1 MVRSRDVHRDGRT
14 RRQFDIDEQ
23 RLCADARHRTARVPA
38 TERQFPGDDLDPH
51 ACGVGEFRD
60 GGRGDIPV
68 LGGPHL
74 LGGRQVQPQLEA
86 AHQTAFLLRH
96 LRVDDAATG
105 RHPLHVARAEMSTV
119 AEVILV
125 QHVPR
130 EHVGHSLETAVR
142 MGREPLDVFV
152 RAVAAELIE
161 HEERIEPRER
171 TLTETA
177 PQGDART
184 VRGALGVDDALQH
197 AHSRVGV
204 GSHEA
209 RVGYLSR
216 DRCAR
221 EQMIRT
227 MVPDTPPNDRPHIVI
242 VGGGAGGLELAT
254 RLGDT
259 LGRRGRAKVTLIER
273 GRTHFWK
280 PHLHEL
286 AAGSV
291 DLDVHELDYLA
302 QSHWHGFKYRY
313 GEMIGL
319 DRAAREVLVGPVM
332 DEEHGEEIVPARRVA
347 YDLLVLAVG
356 SNVNDFG
363 TPGVI
368 EHAMALD
375 STAQADRFHRRL
387 VNAFL
392 RAHAQ
397 TVPLRRGQLDVAIV
411 GAGATGV
418 ELAAELHNA
427 TRELVSF
434 SLDNIDPDKHIRLH
448 LIEASPRILPALP
461 ERISIAARRML
472 DELNVEVHCDA
483 RVAEVLPQ
491 AVRLADGRVIDAAM
505 VVWAAGVKA
514 APFLAKLGIATNA
527 LNQVKV
533 DARLRSVDDP
543 DIYALGDC
551 AAVEWAGHPGRLVPP
566 RAQAAHQ
573 QAMYLVKALRRRLAG
588 KTSPAWRYR
597 DFGSLVSLGEYS
609 TVGNLMGNFVGGNL
623 WLEGLFARWMYQSL
637 YKMHEIAL
645 HGWWKTSLTT
655 LARLIARQTEPR
667 VKLH

>member
-1 MVRSRDVHRDGRT
+1 MTQAARNMATTPSSKAPT
-14 RRQFDIDEQ
+14 R
-23 RLCADARHRTARVPA
+23 
-38 TERQFPGDDLDPH
+38 
-51 ACGVGEFRD
+51 
-60 GGRGDIPV
+60 
-68 LGGPHL
+68 
-74 LGGRQVQPQLEA
+74 
-86 AHQTAFLLRH
+86 
-96 LRVDDAATG
+96 
-105 RHPLHVARAEMSTV
+105 
-119 AEVILV
+119 
-125 QHVPR
+125 
-130 EHVGHSLETAVR
+130 
-142 MGREPLDVFV
+142 
-152 RAVAAELIE
+152 
-161 HEERIEPRER
+161 
-171 TLTETA
+171 
-177 PQGDART
+177 
-184 VRGALGVDDALQH
+184 
-197 AHSRVGV
+197 
-204 GSHEA
+204 
-209 RVGYLSR
+209 
-216 DRCAR
+216 
-221 EQMIRT
+221 
-227 MVPDTPPNDRPHIVI
+227 IVI

-259 LGRRGRAKVTLIER
+259 LGRRGRAEVILIER

-302 QSHWHGFKYRY
+302 QSHWHGFKYRF
-313 GEMIGL
+313 GEMTGL
-319 DRAAREVLVGPVM
+319 DRAAREVLVGPVL
-332 DEEHGEEIVPARRVA
+332 DDDDVEIVPARRVG

-356 SNVNDFG
+356 SRVNDFG
-363 TPGVI
+363 TPGVMA
-368 EHAMALD
+368 HAIALD

-392 RAHAQ
+392 RAHSQ
-397 TVPLRRGQLDVAIV
+397 VEPLKPGQLDVAIV

-461 ERISIAARRML
+461 ERISAAARRML
-472 DELNVEVHCDA
+472 DSLNVEVHCDA

-491 AVRLADGRVIDAAM
+491 AVRLADGRVIDASM

-514 APFLAKLGIATNA
+514 ASFLSGMGIATNA
-527 LNQVKV
+527 MHQVKV

-588 KTSPAWRYR
+588 KTVSAWRYR

>member
-1 MVRSRDVHRDGRT
+1 MTQAARNMATTPSYKAPT
-14 RRQFDIDEQ
+14 R
-23 RLCADARHRTARVPA
+23 
-38 TERQFPGDDLDPH
+38 
-51 ACGVGEFRD
+51 
-60 GGRGDIPV
+60 
-68 LGGPHL
+68 
-74 LGGRQVQPQLEA
+74 
-86 AHQTAFLLRH
+86 
-96 LRVDDAATG
+96 
-105 RHPLHVARAEMSTV
+105 
-119 AEVILV
+119 
-125 QHVPR
+125 
-130 EHVGHSLETAVR
+130 
-142 MGREPLDVFV
+142 
-152 RAVAAELIE
+152 
-161 HEERIEPRER
+161 
-171 TLTETA
+171 
-177 PQGDART
+177 
-184 VRGALGVDDALQH
+184 
-197 AHSRVGV
+197 
-204 GSHEA
+204 
-209 RVGYLSR
+209 
-216 DRCAR
+216 
-221 EQMIRT
+221 
-227 MVPDTPPNDRPHIVI
+227 IVI

-259 LGRRGRAKVTLIER
+259 LGRRGRAEVILIER

-302 QSHWHGFKYRY
+302 QSHWHGFKYRF
-313 GEMIGL
+313 GEMTGL
-319 DRAAREVLVGPVM
+319 DRAAREVLVGPVL
-332 DEEHGEEIVPARRVA
+332 DDDDVEIVPARRVG

-356 SNVNDFG
+356 SRVNDFG
-363 TPGVI
+363 TPGVMA
-368 EHAMALD
+368 HAIALD

-392 RAHAQ
+392 RAHSQ
-397 TVPLRRGQLDVAIV
+397 VEPLKPGQLDVAIV

-461 ERISIAARRML
+461 ERISAAARRML
-472 DELNVEVHCDA
+472 DSLNVEVHCDA

-491 AVRLADGRVIDAAM
+491 AVRLADGRVIDASM

-514 APFLAKLGIATNA
+514 ASFLSGMGIATNA
-527 LNQVKV
+527 MHQVKV

-588 KTSPAWRYR
+588 KTVSAWRYR

>member
-1 MVRSRDVHRDGRT
+1 MTQAARNMATTPSSKAPT
-14 RRQFDIDEQ
+14 R
-23 RLCADARHRTARVPA
+23 
-38 TERQFPGDDLDPH
+38 
-51 ACGVGEFRD
+51 
-60 GGRGDIPV
+60 
-68 LGGPHL
+68 
-74 LGGRQVQPQLEA
+74 
-86 AHQTAFLLRH
+86 
-96 LRVDDAATG
+96 
-105 RHPLHVARAEMSTV
+105 
-119 AEVILV
+119 
-125 QHVPR
+125 
-130 EHVGHSLETAVR
+130 
-142 MGREPLDVFV
+142 
-152 RAVAAELIE
+152 
-161 HEERIEPRER
+161 
-171 TLTETA
+171 
-177 PQGDART
+177 
-184 VRGALGVDDALQH
+184 
-197 AHSRVGV
+197 
-204 GSHEA
+204 
-209 RVGYLSR
+209 
-216 DRCAR
+216 
-221 EQMIRT
+221 
-227 MVPDTPPNDRPHIVI
+227 IVI

-259 LGRRGRAKVTLIER
+259 LGRRGRAEVILIER

-302 QSHWHGFKYRY
+302 QSHWHGFKYRF
-313 GEMIGL
+313 GEMTGL
-319 DRAAREVLVGPVM
+319 DRAAREVLVGPVL
-332 DEEHGEEIVPARRVA
+332 DDDGVEIVPARRVG

-356 SNVNDFG
+356 SRVNDFG
-363 TPGVI
+363 TPGVMA
-368 EHAMALD
+368 HAIALD

-392 RAHAQ
+392 RAHSQ
-397 TVPLRRGQLDVAIV
+397 VEPLKPGQLDVAIV

-461 ERISIAARRML
+461 ERISAAARRML
-472 DELNVEVHCDA
+472 DSLNVEVHCDA

-491 AVRLADGRVIDAAM
+491 AVRLADGRVIDASM

-514 APFLAKLGIATNA
+514 ASFLSAMGIATNA
-527 LNQVKV
+527 MHQVKV

-588 KTSPAWRYR
+588 KTVSAWRYR

>member
-1 MVRSRDVHRDGRT
+1 MTQAARNMATTPSYKAPT
-14 RRQFDIDEQ
+14 R
-23 RLCADARHRTARVPA
+23 
-38 TERQFPGDDLDPH
+38 
-51 ACGVGEFRD
+51 
-60 GGRGDIPV
+60 
-68 LGGPHL
+68 
-74 LGGRQVQPQLEA
+74 
-86 AHQTAFLLRH
+86 
-96 LRVDDAATG
+96 
-105 RHPLHVARAEMSTV
+105 
-119 AEVILV
+119 
-125 QHVPR
+125 
-130 EHVGHSLETAVR
+130 
-142 MGREPLDVFV
+142 
-152 RAVAAELIE
+152 
-161 HEERIEPRER
+161 
-171 TLTETA
+171 
-177 PQGDART
+177 
-184 VRGALGVDDALQH
+184 
-197 AHSRVGV
+197 
-204 GSHEA
+204 
-209 RVGYLSR
+209 
-216 DRCAR
+216 
-221 EQMIRT
+221 
-227 MVPDTPPNDRPHIVI
+227 IVI

-259 LGRRGRAKVTLIER
+259 LGRRGRAEVILIER

-302 QSHWHGFKYRY
+302 QSHWHGFKYRF
-313 GEMIGL
+313 GEMTGL
-319 DRAAREVLVGPVM
+319 DRAAREVLVGPVL
-332 DEEHGEEIVPARRVA
+332 DDDGVEIVPARRVG

-356 SNVNDFG
+356 SRVNDFG
-363 TPGVI
+363 TPGVMA
-368 EHAMALD
+368 HAIALD

-392 RAHAQ
+392 RAHSQ
-397 TVPLRRGQLDVAIV
+397 VEPLKPGQLDVAIV

-461 ERISIAARRML
+461 ERISAAARRML
-472 DELNVEVHCDA
+472 DSLNVEVHCDA

-491 AVRLADGRVIDAAM
+491 AVRLADGRVIDASM

-514 APFLAKLGIATNA
+514 ASFLSGMGIATNA
-527 LNQVKV
+527 MHQVKV

-588 KTSPAWRYR
+588 KTVSAWRYR

>member
-1 MVRSRDVHRDGRT
+1 MAQDPSSQTRT
-14 RRQFDIDEQ
+14 R
-23 RLCADARHRTARVPA
+23 
-38 TERQFPGDDLDPH
+38 
-51 ACGVGEFRD
+51 
-60 GGRGDIPV
+60 
-68 LGGPHL
+68 
-74 LGGRQVQPQLEA
+74 
-86 AHQTAFLLRH
+86 
-96 LRVDDAATG
+96 
-105 RHPLHVARAEMSTV
+105 
-119 AEVILV
+119 
-125 QHVPR
+125 
-130 EHVGHSLETAVR
+130 
-142 MGREPLDVFV
+142 
-152 RAVAAELIE
+152 
-161 HEERIEPRER
+161 
-171 TLTETA
+171 
-177 PQGDART
+177 
-184 VRGALGVDDALQH
+184 
-197 AHSRVGV
+197 
-204 GSHEA
+204 
-209 RVGYLSR
+209 
-216 DRCAR
+216 
-221 EQMIRT
+221 
-227 MVPDTPPNDRPHIVI
+227 IVI

-259 LGRRGRAKVTLIER
+259 LGRRGRAEIVLIER

-302 QSHWHGFKYRY
+302 QSHWHGFKYRF
-313 GEMIGL
+313 GEMTGL
-319 DRAAREVLVGPVM
+319 DRAAREVLVGPVL
-332 DEEHGEEIVPARRVA
+332 DDDGAEIFPARRIG

-356 SNVNDFG
+356 SRVNDFG
-363 TPGVI
+363 TPGVT
-368 EHAMALD
+368 EHAIALD

-392 RAHAQ
+392 RAHSQ
-397 TVPLRRGQLDVAIV
+397 TEPLKPGQLDVAIV

-461 ERISIAARRML
+461 ERISAAARRML
-472 DELNVEVHCDA
+472 DRLKVEVHCDA

-514 APFLAKLGIATNA
+514 APFLAKMGIATNA
-527 LNQVKV
+527 LHQVKV

-551 AAVEWAGHPGRLVPP
+551 AAVEWVGHPGRLVPP

-573 QAMYLVKALRRRLAG
+573 QAMYLVKSLRRRLAG
-588 KTSPAWRYR
+588 RTTPPWRYR

-637 YKMHEIAL
+637 YKMHEVAL
-645 HGWWKTSLTT
+645 HGWWKTSLTS

>member
-1 MVRSRDVHRDGRT
+1 MATTPSYNAPT
-14 RRQFDIDEQ
+14 R
-23 RLCADARHRTARVPA
+23 
-38 TERQFPGDDLDPH
+38 
-51 ACGVGEFRD
+51 
-60 GGRGDIPV
+60 
-68 LGGPHL
+68 
-74 LGGRQVQPQLEA
+74 
-86 AHQTAFLLRH
+86 
-96 LRVDDAATG
+96 
-105 RHPLHVARAEMSTV
+105 
-119 AEVILV
+119 
-125 QHVPR
+125 
-130 EHVGHSLETAVR
+130 
-142 MGREPLDVFV
+142 
-152 RAVAAELIE
+152 
-161 HEERIEPRER
+161 
-171 TLTETA
+171 
-177 PQGDART
+177 
-184 VRGALGVDDALQH
+184 
-197 AHSRVGV
+197 
-204 GSHEA
+204 
-209 RVGYLSR
+209 
-216 DRCAR
+216 
-221 EQMIRT
+221 
-227 MVPDTPPNDRPHIVI
+227 IVI

-259 LGRRGRAKVTLIER
+259 LGRRGRAEVILIER

-302 QSHWHGFKYRY
+302 QSHWHGFKYRF
-313 GEMIGL
+313 GEMTGL
-319 DRAAREVLVGPVM
+319 DRAAREVLVGPVL
-332 DEEHGEEIVPARRVA
+332 DDDGVEIVPARRVG

-356 SNVNDFG
+356 SRVNDFG
-363 TPGVI
+363 TPGVMA
-368 EHAMALD
+368 HAIALD

-392 RAHAQ
+392 RAHSQ
-397 TVPLRRGQLDVAIV
+397 VEPLKPGQLDVAIV

-461 ERISIAARRML
+461 ERISAAARRML
-472 DELNVEVHCDA
+472 DSLNVEVHCDA

-491 AVRLADGRVIDAAM
+491 AVRLADGRVIDASM

-514 APFLAKLGIATNA
+514 ASFLSGMGIATNA
-527 LNQVKV
+527 MHQVKV

-588 KTSPAWRYR
+588 KTVSAWRYR

>member
-1 MVRSRDVHRDGRT
+1 MAHPPTTRD
-14 RRQFDIDEQ
+14 
-23 RLCADARHRTARVPA
+23 L
-38 TERQFPGDDLDPH
+38 
-51 ACGVGEFRD
+51 
-60 GGRGDIPV
+60 
-68 LGGPHL
+68 
-74 LGGRQVQPQLEA
+74 
-86 AHQTAFLLRH
+86 
-96 LRVDDAATG
+96 
-105 RHPLHVARAEMSTV
+105 
-119 AEVILV
+119 
-125 QHVPR
+125 PR
-130 EHVGHSLETAVR
+130 
-142 MGREPLDVFV
+142 
-152 RAVAAELIE
+152 
-161 HEERIEPRER
+161 
-171 TLTETA
+171 
-177 PQGDART
+177 
-184 VRGALGVDDALQH
+184 
-197 AHSRVGV
+197 
-204 GSHEA
+204 
-209 RVGYLSR
+209 
-216 DRCAR
+216 
-221 EQMIRT
+221 
-227 MVPDTPPNDRPHIVI
+227 IVI

-259 LGRRGRAKVTLIER
+259 LGRRSRAEIILIER

-302 QSHWHGFKYRY
+302 QSHWHGFKYRF
-313 GEMIGL
+313 GEMTGL
-319 DRAAREVLVGPVM
+319 DRAAREVLVGPVL
-332 DEEHGEEIVPARRVA
+332 DDDGAEIVPARRIG

-356 SNVNDFG
+356 SRVNDFG
-363 TPGVI
+363 TPGVT
-368 EHAMALD
+368 EHAIALD

-397 TVPLRRGQLDVAIV
+397 TEPLKPGQLDVAIV

-461 ERISIAARRML
+461 ERISAAARRML
-472 DELNVEVHCDA
+472 DQLKVEVHCDA

-514 APFLAKLGIATNA
+514 APFLATMGVTVNA

-551 AAVEWAGHPGRLVPP
+551 AAVEWIGHPGRLVPP

-588 KTSPAWRYR
+588 KAVSPWRYR

-637 YKMHEIAL
+637 YKMHELAL

>member
-1 MVRSRDVHRDGRT
+1 MATTPSSKAPT
-14 RRQFDIDEQ
+14 R
-23 RLCADARHRTARVPA
+23 
-38 TERQFPGDDLDPH
+38 
-51 ACGVGEFRD
+51 
-60 GGRGDIPV
+60 
-68 LGGPHL
+68 
-74 LGGRQVQPQLEA
+74 
-86 AHQTAFLLRH
+86 
-96 LRVDDAATG
+96 
-105 RHPLHVARAEMSTV
+105 
-119 AEVILV
+119 
-125 QHVPR
+125 
-130 EHVGHSLETAVR
+130 
-142 MGREPLDVFV
+142 
-152 RAVAAELIE
+152 
-161 HEERIEPRER
+161 
-171 TLTETA
+171 
-177 PQGDART
+177 
-184 VRGALGVDDALQH
+184 
-197 AHSRVGV
+197 
-204 GSHEA
+204 
-209 RVGYLSR
+209 
-216 DRCAR
+216 
-221 EQMIRT
+221 
-227 MVPDTPPNDRPHIVI
+227 IVI

-259 LGRRGRAKVTLIER
+259 LGRRGRAEVILIER

-302 QSHWHGFKYRY
+302 QSHWHGFKYRF
-313 GEMIGL
+313 GEMTGL
-319 DRAAREVLVGPVM
+319 DRAAREVLVGPVL
-332 DEEHGEEIVPARRVA
+332 DDDDVEIVPARRVG

-356 SNVNDFG
+356 SRVNDFG
-363 TPGVI
+363 TPGVMA
-368 EHAMALD
+368 HAIALD

-392 RAHAQ
+392 RAHSQ
-397 TVPLRRGQLDVAIV
+397 VEPLKPGQLDVAIV

-461 ERISIAARRML
+461 ERISAAARRML
-472 DELNVEVHCDA
+472 DSLNVEVHCDA

-491 AVRLADGRVIDAAM
+491 AVRLADGRVIDASM

-514 APFLAKLGIATNA
+514 ASFLSGMGIATNA
-527 LNQVKV
+527 MHQVKV

-588 KTSPAWRYR
+588 KTVSAWRYR